1 MPQKLARI
9 VVRVTSATVRRRFFR
24 LEKSPGPLETEK
36 LLASQV
42 YERRFPIPKAAGS
55 APREQRRNKQ

>member
-1 MPQKLARI
+1 MPQKLTRI
-9 VVRVTSATVRRRFFR
+9 VGRGTSTTVRRRFR

-55 APREQRRNKQ
+55 ATRQQRRNKQ